1 MDRGVRDARVDGHD
15 ASSGRAARWIHDAP
29 RSTGA
34 TSSASEL
41 PNPRRRCDTGL
52 VGSSEYVGYCSFT
65 KAIEHLGDRWILLIV
80 RELGVFGPLGFN
92 ELATALPG
100 RISRSVLAE
109 RLRRLEVLGLV
120 SRVDGR
126 GAHAPYQLT
135 AVGGGLMPTILSLRG
150 WADTWIPDD
159 PEMVEREPAI
169 VLDWLA
175 QRVARDHVP
184 TRPVVAE
191 FRLRH
196 QPDRRYWLVMQR
208 GIEPYGCLMDPFL
221 DPSRYVYLE
230 SAMSTLLALAR
241 GRLTWSAA
249 FEDGSLT
256 AAGDPGLVR
265 GAAAWF
271 QRSPEHSDAAT
282 AH

>member
-1 MDRGVRDARVDGHD
+1 M
-15 ASSGRAARWIHDAP
+15 
-29 RSTGA
+29 
-34 TSSASEL
+34 
-41 PNPRRRCDTGL
+41 
-52 VGSSEYVGYCSFT
+52 GSSEYVGYCSFT
-65 KAIEHLGDRWILLIV
+65 KAIEHVGDRWILLIV
-80 RELGVFGPLGFN
+80 RELGMSGPLGFN

-109 RLRRLEVLGLV
+109 RLRRLEVMGLV

-126 GAHAPYQLT
+126 STHAPYQLT
-135 AVGGGLMPTILSLRG
+135 AIGCALMPTILSLRG
-150 WADTWIPDD
+150 WADTWVPDD
-159 PEMVEREPAI
+159 PEIVEREPAI

-175 QRVARDHVP
+175 HRVARERLP

-191 FRLRH
+191 FRLHH

-208 GIEPYGCLMDPFL
+208 DNEPYGCLTDPFL
-221 DPSRYVYLE
+221 APNRYVYLE

-249 FEDGSLT
+249 FEDGSLA
-256 AAGDPGLVR
+256 AAGDPDLVS
-265 GAAAWF
+265 GVSEWF
-271 QRSPEHSDAAT
+271 HRSPEHSDAPP